1 MTNKTE
7 LKEVRFDTTEILLKD
22 NLVRGAILPQKISEL
37 SRNVIFAGNVEVEG
51 ALFAHRI
58 EVRDGDLTV
67 KGATFAQGELYINSD
82 ATGQIVFAK
91 ATGSAGSL
99 TARSNQCRPM
109 FYSDINAKTVALK
122 NAYVAG
128 SIYADEI
135 TLENCVVIGG
145 VFATQEASITDSL
158 VGTFNSPHI
167 RLSGTIQLLLPSA
180 FTIEKPE
187 TTPGTRLFNL
197 ALADLGALFRGTPQ
211 DANSG
216 RIPMN
221 LDTDEVKADLT
232 DENNRRTLRSFTVIG
247 KVLAADMIDTD
258 RFQNHFL
265 LTTAALG
272 PQLIRTYDMG
282 NDSDG
287 HPVTLDEVTLRNF
300 FFDLLSGKKEPKE
313 LDAKFSIADIAR

>member
-7 LKEVRFDTTEILLKD
+7 LKEVRFDATEIVLKD
-22 NLVRGAILPQKISEL
+22 NLVHGSILPQRIAEL
-37 SRNVIFAGNVEVEG
+37 SRNIIFNGNVEVEG
-51 ALFAHRI
+51 AIFAQRI
-58 EVRDGDLTV
+58 EVRNGDLNV
-67 KGATFAQGELYINSD
+67 KGAAFAQGELYVNSD
-82 ATGQIVFAK
+82 ATGNVIFAK
-91 ATGSAGSL
+91 ATGSAGSI
-99 TARSNQCRPM
+99 TGRSNKCQLM

-145 VFATQEASITDSL
+145 VFATQEASITDCV

-167 RLSGTIQLLLPSA
+167 RLAGIIQLLLPSA

-187 TTPGTRLFNL
+187 TAPDTRLYNL
-197 ALADLGALFRGTPQ
+197 ALADLGALFRGVEQ
-211 DANSG
+211 DKNSG

-221 LDTDEVKADLT
+221 LETDEVKADLT
-232 DENNRRTLRSFTVIG
+232 DENTRRTLRSFTVIG

-272 PQLIRTYDMG
+272 PQLLRTYDMG
-282 NDSDG
+282 TDANG
-287 HPVTLDEVTLRNF
+287 NTVKLDETTLREF
-300 FFDLLSGKKEPKE
+300 FFDLLSGKKEPRE
-313 LDAKFSIADIAR
+313 LDAKFSIADMAR